1 MRWVTQRVKSPGVP
15 QPILRAPSP
24 RSQYFMRFR
33 AFIWPGVGMVGVSYC
48 WLSTISLVGVVVW
61 GLCAFYF
68 CSPTC
73 YIVRSCSMIVFR
85 TKEVTMNDV
94 AQIITAITGS
104 ILAIHKI
111 AIEWKQELDN
121 KPVEENK

>member
-15 QPILRAPSP
+15 HAILRAPSP

-61 GLCAFYF
+61 VHNLTTALALYR
-68 CSPTC
+68 
-73 YIVRSCSMIVFR
+73 IVNVPKG
-85 TKEVTMNDV
+85 TTT
-94 AQIITAITGS
+94 Q
-104 ILAIHKI
+104 
-111 AIEWKQELDN
+111 Q
-121 KPVEENK
+121 